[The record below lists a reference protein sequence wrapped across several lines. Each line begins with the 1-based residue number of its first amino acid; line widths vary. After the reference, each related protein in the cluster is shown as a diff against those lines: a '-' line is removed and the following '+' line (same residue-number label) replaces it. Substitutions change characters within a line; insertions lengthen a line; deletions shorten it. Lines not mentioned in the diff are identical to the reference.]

1 MNPKP
6 THDDADEDTGWNSPA
21 LVFYQTFAMFFALT
35 LAVLLR
41 LFVRVRHR
49 WLLERDTIDAG
60 DR

>member
-1 MNPKP
+1 M
-6 THDDADEDTGWNSPA
+6 GWNSPA
-21 LVFYQTFAMFFALT
+21 LALAFYQTFTMAFALT

-49 WLLERDTIDAG
+49 WLLERDTIDHDKIRRW